1 MAKNE
6 PNKPDEVKTAPAQ
19 EAAAEE
25 KSTPKPMPE
34 IGGKAPAP
42 EKTAEET
49 AALPHEDGAALHES
63 DKDRPKVPTP
73 IDIPAPGD
81 VVVSFDKINEIG
93 RASCR
98 ERV

>member
-6 PNKPDEVKTAPAQ
+6 PNKPEGVKTAPAQ
-19 EAAAEE
+19 EATTEE

-34 IGGKAPAP
+34 ISGEAPAP

-49 AALPHEDGAALHES
+49 AALLHEDGVALHES
-63 DKDRPKVPTP
+63 DKDKPEVPTP

-81 VVVSFDKINEIG
+81 VVVLSRYCFFPTRSI
-93 RASCR
+93 S
-98 ERV
+98 